1 MVSKTPK
8 GAERG
13 PTGTSNGTRSSRS
26 EIKRQAVA
34 PKTLLDDGMSEDG
47 SDLDQSN
54 GVSLNPQEE
63 STADHGFKV
72 NEEYARRFEH
82 NKKREELQRRRSS
95 KLISYPLTRLTPR
108 SPYSGGKVWQGL
120 FASQT

>member
-1 MVSKTPK
+1 MGSKTPK

-13 PTGTSNGTRSSRS
+13 GSGTSHGIRSSRA
-26 EIKRQAVA
+26 EINRQAVA

-54 GVSLNPQEE
+54 GVSLNAQEE
-63 STADHGFKV
+63 LTANHGFKV

-95 KLISYPLTRLTPR
+95 KLISYPLTRLTPG
-108 SPYSGGKVWQGL
+108 SPYSGGKVWRGL
-120 FASQT
+120 FTSQT

>member
-1 MVSKTPK
+1 MGSKTPK
-8 GAERG
+8 GTERG
-13 PTGTSNGTRSSRS
+13 GTGTRNGIRSSRA
-26 EIKRQAVA
+26 EINRQAVA

-54 GVSLNPQEE
+54 VVSLHAQEE
-63 STADHGFKV
+63 LTADHGFKV

-95 KLISYPLTRLTPR
+95 KLISYPLRRLTPR